1 MDDFMTVNEIGQTLR
16 CSRLTVIRRIKD
28 KKLRAFKLPGGR
40 SWRVRRADFERFISG
55 APARENSK

>member
-1 MDDFMTVNEIGQTLR
+1 MSDFMTVNEIGQALR

-40 SWRVRRADFERFISG
+40 SWRVRRSDFERFIGG
-55 APARENSK
+55 ASARQKSR